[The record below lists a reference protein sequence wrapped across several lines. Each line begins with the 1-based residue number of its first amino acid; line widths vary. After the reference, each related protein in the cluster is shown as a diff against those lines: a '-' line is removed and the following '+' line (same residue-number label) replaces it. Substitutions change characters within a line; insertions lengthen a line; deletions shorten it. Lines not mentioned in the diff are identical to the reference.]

1 MMEGFINFIRHD
13 FGHAAPIL
21 AAGGFGVAIILE
33 RIRALVFAYPIR
45 NTPQFV
51 EKIRDLVMADRVAEA
66 LTYTEQMGSK
76 PAALVVREALLRA
89 HQPED
94 LIHDGLELAVSE
106 ATQKVTARTAFLATI
121 ANVATLLGL
130 FGTILGLIQSFQAVG
145 SASAQQRSALL
156 AQGISTAMNATM
168 MGLAVAIP
176 CMVAFSYLM
185 NRSNRLNAEVEQ
197 MAMRMMDIIK
207 QRFYDADSAPSR
219 KAQKRSA

>member
-1 MMEGFINFIRHD
+1 MSDFVQFIHHD

-21 AAGGFGVAIILE
+21 VAGGIGLAIILE
-33 RIRALVFAYPIR
+33 RFRALVFAYPIR
-45 NTPQFV
+45 NSPKFV
-51 EKIRDLVMADRVAEA
+51 EKIRDLVMADRLAEA
-66 LTYTEQMGSK
+66 LTYTEQLGSK
-76 PAALVVREALLRA
+76 PVAGVIREALLRA

-94 LIHDGLELAVSE
+94 LIQDGLELAVNE
-106 ATQKVTARTAFLATI
+106 ASQKISARTPFLATI

-156 AQGISTAMNATM
+156 AAGISTAMNATM
-168 MGLAVAIP
+168 LGLAIAIP

-197 MAMRMMDIIK
+197 MALRMTDIIK
-207 QRFYDADSAPSR
+207 QRFYDADSAPGR
-219 KAQKRSA
+219 GKKKAA